1 MLPPVSA
8 VKVVRQELAA
18 RLREAVAFGSC
29 KTAEQAP
36 TVN

>member
-1 MLPPVSA
+1 MLRRCRPSEWGD
-8 VKVVRQELAA
+8 RQLAA
-18 RLREAVAFGSC
+18 RLREPVAFGSC